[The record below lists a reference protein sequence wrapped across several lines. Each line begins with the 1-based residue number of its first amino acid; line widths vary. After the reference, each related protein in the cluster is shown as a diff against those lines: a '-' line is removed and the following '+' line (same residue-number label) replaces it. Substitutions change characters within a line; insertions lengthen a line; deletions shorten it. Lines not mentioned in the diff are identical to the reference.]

1 MNFVTYFVIFTHS
14 APLNTHNLTL
24 YQLKYH
30 LVKLDFGWFV
40 NEDEIIS
47 AEMVKYDFFFLF
59 IFSCVCIY
67 QWSVLLFSTTEIG
80 VCAAYD

>member
-1 MNFVTYFVIFTHS
+1 MNFVRYFVHHG

-24 YQLKYH
+24 YQLTYH

-40 NEDEIIS
+40 NEDKMIC
-47 AEMVKYDFFFLF
+47 AEMVEYDFF
-59 IFSCVCIY
+59 SCFCIY
-67 QWSVLLFSTTEIG
+67 QRSMLLFSTTEIG